1 MQHGDAGSQLLFK
14 LTSDGQMVLVP
25 NSYTQQRLKAETAT
39 FLCRFKCI
47 AAFTANLTMD
57 NFNKQTQC

>member
-1 MQHGDAGSQLLFK
+1 MFK
-14 LTSDGQMVLVP
+14 LTAGGQMVLVP

-39 FLCRFKCI
+39 FLDRFKCI